1 MTLIPRRLQLPSIA
15 LLIFFTA
22 TPAQAEPIDIGS
34 RRELFVDDFLIDTLS
49 GKVSLQLHKPQIR
62 EVAMK
67 YDKPWEGNTSG
78 YPTVMYDGRL
88 YRMIYRGHRMTWES
102 GKLLMANSPV
112 VCYAESTDG
121 IHWTRP
127 ELNLH
132 KWVGKDRDKLSSP
145 TANNIVWP
153 GSPYTG
159 TFVPFDDQNPDC
171 KPTERFKAVGGN
183 HKVGLHLFTSPDA
196 IHWSKREKPIFTQ
209 GALDSM
215 NTIFWDTERKQYTL
229 YFRTVRDRL
238 RSIDVS
244 YSPDLLNWT
253 QSVPLQNGESP
264 PHQMYTN
271 GILPYYRAPHI
282 LVGFPTRYT
291 ARPLS
296 PRLANLPP
304 RELRQQLGDAYARV
318 ASDLSDGLFMSS
330 RDGITFHRW
339 DEAFIRPAEENPD
352 APQNWMYGDNYQS
365 YGLFPTTNKQGR
377 KEISFLVSHG
387 YWQEYK
393 SRVARYSIRPDGFVS
408 LHAKYAGG
416 ECITKPFTFDGSR
429 LSVNFATSAAG
440 TIQIE
445 VLDAGRQAFP
455 GFQLSEFQ
463 TLIGNNTDQ
472 LAHWNDASLKSLAG
486 QTIRLRFILK
496 DADLFAFQFVN

>member
-1 MTLIPRRLQLPSIA
+1 
-15 LLIFFTA
+15 
-22 TPAQAEPIDIGS
+22 
-34 RRELFVDDFLIDTLS
+34 
-49 GKVSLQLHKPQIR
+49 
-62 EVAMK
+62 
-67 YDKPWEGNTSG
+67 
-78 YPTVMYDGRL
+78 
-88 YRMIYRGHRMTWES
+88 
-102 GKLLMANSPV
+102 
-112 VCYAESTDG
+112 
-121 IHWTRP
+121 
-127 ELNLH
+127 
-132 KWVGKDRDKLSSP
+132 
-145 TANNIVWP
+145 VWP

-196 IHWSKREKPIFTQ
+196 IHWSKRDKPIFTQ

-244 YSPDLLNWT
+244 YSADLLNWT
-253 QSVPLQNGESP
+253 EPVPLQYGNSP
-264 PHQMYTN
+264 PQQMYTN

-304 RELRQQLGDAYARV
+304 REIRQQLGDAYARV

-330 RDGITFHRW
+330 RDGLNFNRW

-352 APQNWMYGDNYQS
+352 AAQNWMYGDNYQS
-365 YGLFPTTNKQGR
+365 YGLFPTTNKQGK

-393 SRVARYSIRPDGFVS
+393 SRVARYSLRPDGFVS

-440 TIQIE
+440 SIQIE
-445 VLDAGRQAFP
+445 ILDAGLQAFP

-463 TLIGNNTDQ
+463 TLIGNNTNQ
-472 LAHWNDASLKSLAG
+472 IVHWHDASLESLAG